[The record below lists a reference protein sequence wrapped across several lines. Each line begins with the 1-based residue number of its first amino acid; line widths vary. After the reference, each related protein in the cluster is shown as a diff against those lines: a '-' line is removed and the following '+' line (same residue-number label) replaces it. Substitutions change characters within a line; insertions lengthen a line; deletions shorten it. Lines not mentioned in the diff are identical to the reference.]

1 MTKRIQRRECMGG
14 LLTGIAFFLTACVST
29 RLEASDDHPANPKAP
44 TTQPPQG
51 AALTPPGST
60 AAPATDA
67 PSAGDAHDH
76 AAPTAGVTYTCP
88 MHPQIV
94 RDAPGKC
101 PICGM
106 NLVKRETPA
115 PQGSGH

>member
-1 MTKRIQRRECMGG
+1 MANRIQRRECMG
-14 LLTGIAFFLTACVST
+14 LITGIAFLATACVST
-29 RLEASDDHPANPKAP
+29 RLEASNDHPANPKAP
-44 TTQPPQG
+44 TTPPQD
-51 AALTPPGST
+51 ATLT
-60 AAPATDA
+60 AAGPTTPAATATAEDH
-67 PSAGDAHDH
+67 SHDH

-115 PQGSGH
+115 PQGTAP

>member
-1 MTKRIQRRECMGG
+1 MGRLIMG
-14 LLTGIAFFLTACVST
+14 TGMAFFATACVST

-44 TTQPPQG
+44 TTPLPQQ
-51 AALTPPGST
+51 AQLSPPGSAAASP
-60 AAPATDA
+60 AAPADDHA
-67 PSAGDAHDH
+67 PDR

-106 NLVKRETPA
+106 TLVKRETPA
-115 PQGSGH
+115 PQGTAH

>member
-1 MTKRIQRRECMGG
+1 
-14 LLTGIAFFLTACVST
+14 
-29 RLEASDDHPANPKAP
+29 
-44 TTQPPQG
+44 
-51 AALTPPGST
+51 
-60 AAPATDA
+60 
-67 PSAGDAHDH
+67 
-76 AAPTAGVTYTCP
+76 

-115 PQGSGH
+115 PQGTSH

>member
-1 MTKRIQRRECMGG
+1 MAKKIQRRECMGS
-14 LLTGIAFFLTACVST
+14 LMTGIAFFATACAST
-29 RLEASDDHPANPKAP
+29 QLEASNDHPANPKAP
-44 TTQPPQG
+44 TTPPPQDATLSSPG
-51 AALTPPGST
+51 ATPAPPA
-60 AAPATDA
+60 AAPAD
-67 PSAGDAHDH
+67 DHAHDH

-115 PQGSGH
+115 PQGTSH